1 MSSTAALD
9 QSAPHRSASPIGLS
23 FVRVSKRYGA
33 LFALRNLSLEI
44 NPGEFVA
51 LLGPNGSGK
60 STIIKIAGQAS
71 RPTVGTVAYRSAA
84 GEEIAVSADVRSR
97 IGMVGHASLT
107 YDDLTAE
114 ENLHFFARLYSLTNV
129 RERTETLLSAVG
141 LLPRR
146 ASLVRTFSRG
156 MRQRLSIA
164 RALLPGPGLLLLDE
178 PTTGLDQ
185 QALEWLTAC
194 LRDSHRSG
202 CTIVMST
209 HGASDVLALA
219 TRRILLDAGS
229 LAGGAA

>member
-9 QSAPHRSASPIGLS
+9 PSAPHPSASPIGLS
-23 FVRVSKRYGA
+23 FTRVSKRYGA
-33 LFALRNLSLEI
+33 LFALRNVSLEI
-44 NPGEFVA
+44 APGEFVA

-71 RPTVGTVAYRSAA
+71 RPTVGTVAYSSAG
-84 GEEIAVSADVRSR
+84 GEVITNSADIRSR

-114 ENLHFFARLYSLTNV
+114 ENLHFFARLYSIGEFRPRAESLLT
-129 RERTETLLSAVG
+129 AVG

-164 RALLPGPGLLLLDE
+164 RALLPEPGLLLLDE

-185 QALEWLTAC
+185 QALEWLAAC
-194 LRDSHRSG
+194 LRDLHRSG

-209 HGASDVLALA
+209 HGASEVLSLA
-219 TRRILLDAGS
+219 TRRILLDSGS
-229 LAGGAA
+229 VAGGAA

>member
-1 MSSTAALD
+1 MASTAALEPV
-9 QSAPHRSASPIGLS
+9 ALRHSASPIGFS
-23 FVRVSKRYGA
+23 FARVSKRYGSI
-33 LFALRNLSLEI
+33 FALRNVSLEI

-71 RPTVGTVAYRSAA
+71 RPTAGTVAYSNA
-84 GEEIAVSADVRSR
+84 GGGAIEDSTEVRSR

-107 YDDLTAE
+107 YDDLSAE
-114 ENLHFFARLYSLTNV
+114 ENLHFFARLYSLPGIHD
-129 RERTETLLSAVG
+129 RTEALLAAVG

-185 QALEWLTAC
+185 QALEWLAAC
-194 LRDSHRSG
+194 LRDLHRSG

-209 HGASDVLALA
+209 HGASEVLSLA
-219 TRRILLDAGS
+219 TRRILLDSGS
-229 LAGGAA
+229 VAGGAA